1 MWLHFL
7 PYAKSVQGI
16 NSLIQ
21 TRKDTG
27 FCHLLNHDLGKV
39 TEKNLKKPNQTALPS
54 QTSAFCVKAAVK
66 HVSGK
71 PQHC

>member
-1 MWLHFL
+1 MHFL
-7 PYAKSVQGI
+7 PYAKAVQGI
-16 NSLIQ
+16 NSLIK
-21 TRKDTG
+21 TRKDIG
-27 FCHLLNHDLGKV
+27 CCCLLNYDLVKV

-54 QTSAFCVKAAVK
+54 QTSAFCVKAAMK